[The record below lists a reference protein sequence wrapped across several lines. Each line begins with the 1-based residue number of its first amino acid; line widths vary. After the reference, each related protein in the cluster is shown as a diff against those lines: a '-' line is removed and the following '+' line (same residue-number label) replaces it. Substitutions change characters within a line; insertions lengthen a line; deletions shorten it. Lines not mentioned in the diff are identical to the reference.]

1 MPPPQQTMGMGEHQL
16 QHQQQQHQQ
25 QQQQHHQ
32 QQQHQQHQ
40 QPADAISYLE
50 QQRQQLGQLE
60 QQRQLLRSSGHM
72 GHGPHGNNN
81 NNGAG
86 GMGGDPGG
94 IHGNGVHASGAQGV
108 GTNTHVGPPRGP
120 RGGRGPGG
128 NVNAQGGAGNQRAP
142 SQRPQRPSEEQR
154 ALFGL
159 NLDKVRSGADVRS
172 TLMVRNIPNKYS
184 QKLLLEALEQHHGGK
199 IDLLYLPIDFKNKC
213 NVGYA
218 FVNFISPSAIPAFYE
233 EFNHRLWDRFNSN
246 KVCEITYARIQ
257 SKVALIKHF
266 VNSALARED
275 EGYQPV
281 VFASD
286 GSGRREKL
294 SLGGARHVELRR
306 GDPRTGPAAAE
317 AQL

>member
-1 MPPPQQTMGMGEHQL
+1 M
-16 QHQQQQHQQ
+16 
-25 QQQQHHQ
+25 
-32 QQQHQQHQ
+32 
-40 QPADAISYLE
+40 A
-50 QQRQQLGQLE
+50 
-60 QQRQLLRSSGHM
+60 
-72 GHGPHGNNN
+72 
-81 NNGAG
+81 
-86 GMGGDPGG
+86 DPGG
-94 IHGNGVHASGAQGV
+94 FIGNGVHRNGVHASAAQGV
-108 GTNTHVGPPRGP
+108 SNHTHVGAPRGP
-120 RGGRGPGG
+120 RGGRGPAGTNNGNAHGG
-128 NVNAQGGAGNQRAP
+128 GNQRTP
-142 SQRPQRPSEEQR
+142 FQRPQRPSEEQR

-159 NLDKVRSGADVRS
+159 DLDKVRSGEDVRS

-184 QKLLLEALEQHHGGK
+184 QKLLLEALEQNHGGK

-218 FVNFISPSAIPAFYE
+218 FVNFISPADIPPFYE

-266 VNSALARED
+266 VNSALSRED

-294 SLGGARHVELRR
+294 SLSSGWSATSYDLLGGAERFTPVAPLLWSPGEQQQQQLVDELARSSSAPVAAPAAARHVPPPSTPPVPD
-306 GDPRTGPAAAE
+306 GTDPFAVD
-317 AQL
+317 